1 MRRTHNDDGIADCVC
16 LLSRNEERGINQMM
30 RFQRARDLCCRFS
43 LRGGNIKFRVAL
55 DTLNI
60 KSSKK
65 YEPFAPSATH
75 TASKR
80 EEEL

>member
-43 LRGGNIKFRVAL
+43 LRGGKPE
-55 DTLNI
+55 T
-60 KSSKK
+60 
-65 YEPFAPSATH
+65 
-75 TASKR
+75 
-80 EEEL
+80 

>member
-43 LRGGNIKFRVAL
+43 LRGGKPETSNLGLHLI
-55 DTLNI
+55 
-60 KSSKK
+60 
-65 YEPFAPSATH
+65 P
-75 TASKR
+75 
-80 EEEL
+80 

>member
-1 MRRTHNDDGIADCVC
+1 MSS
-16 LLSRNEERGINQMM
+16 LSQR
-30 RFQRARDLCCRFS
+30 RARNQSDDALSARARFVLPVS
-43 LRGGNIKFRVAL
+43 LFVEESLGNINFRVAF

>member
-1 MRRTHNDDGIADCVC
+1 MSS
-16 LLSRNEERGINQMM
+16 LSQR
-30 RFQRARDLCCRFS
+30 RARNQSDDALSARARFVLPVS
-43 LRGGNIKFRVAL
+43 LFVKKAGNIKFRVAF

-60 KSSKK
+60 KSSIK

>member
-1 MRRTHNDDGIADCVC
+1 MRRTHNDDGIADDA
-16 LLSRNEERGINQMM
+16 LSA
-30 RFQRARDLCCRFS
+30 RARFVLPFLSSWRKA
-43 LRGGNIKFRVAL
+43 GNIKFRVAK
-55 DTLNI
+55 DTLKI

>member
-1 MRRTHNDDGIADCVC
+1 V
-16 LLSRNEERGINQMM
+16 LPVSLFVEESR
-30 RFQRARDLCCRFS
+30 
-43 LRGGNIKFRVAL
+43 GNIKFRVAF
-55 DTLNI
+55 DTLNT